1 MQKKTLTEIIKL
13 LENKEVSSCE
23 VVTSCLDNIQK
34 NAHLNALNYVN
45 SQKAIEQA
53 KKIDQK
59 RAKGDKL
66 GLLAGVP
73 IVLKDNI
80 CTEGM
85 PTTCS
90 SKMLQNFVPQY
101 NATVVNKLLEQDAI
115 IIGKANMDEFA
126 MGSSNETSYTGKVL
140 NPYNNDY
147 VPGGSSGG
155 SAASVAANLAY
166 AALGSD
172 TGGSIR
178 QPASLCGVVGVK
190 PTYGTVSRYG
200 LIAFASSLDQIGPIT
215 KTVEDA
221 TLMTK
226 LISGNDE
233 LDSTSFCDD
242 YPELKLNQDF
252 SYKGKKIGIPKE
264 FFDIISDRDV
274 KDVMGKHLKKLES
287 EGAEIIE
294 MSMKALEYAIPTYY
308 ILSSAE
314 ATSNLARFDGIKYG
328 YRSTDFDDLLSVYYK
343 SRTEGFGAEVQRRI
357 MLGNY
362 VLSSGYFDAY
372 YKKAQKVQTL
382 ISNTFVKA
390 FQKVDLIITPTSP
403 TPAFKF
409 GEKQGDVVAMYLS
422 DIFTVPV
429 NIAGNC
435 AISIPAGLS
444 SKGLPIGLQII
455 APHFKD
461 QLMFDAGQEFERL
474 AK

>member
-1 MQKKTLTEIIKL
+1 MHTKTLTEVIKL
-13 LENKEVSSCE
+13 LNQKKASSVEVVSSC
-23 VVTSCLDNIQK
+23 LNNIEK

-45 SQKAIEQA
+45 SKKALEQA
-53 KKIDQK
+53 KIIDEK
-59 RAKGDKL
+59 KMKGEKM

-73 IVLKDNI
+73 LVVKDNF
-80 CTEGM
+80 CTEDI

-90 SKMLQNFVPQY
+90 SKMLQNFIPQY
-101 NATVVNKLLEQDAI
+101 NATVVNKLLAEDAI

-140 NPYNNDY
+140 NPHNNEY

-155 SAASVAANLAY
+155 SAVSVAANFAY

-226 LISGNDE
+226 IISGKDT

-264 FFDIISDRDV
+264 FFDLITDQDV
-274 KDVMGKHLKKLES
+274 KKLMQRHLKKLED

-328 YRSTDFDDLLSVYYK
+328 YRSEKFDDLISLYYR
-343 SRTEGFGAEVQRRI
+343 SRSEGFGEEVQRRI

-382 ISNTFVKA
+382 IKNTFNIA
-390 FQKVDLIITPTSP
+390 FEKCDLIITPTSP

-409 GEKQGDVVAMYLS
+409 GEKQGDIVAMYLS

-455 APHFKD
+455 APHFKE
-461 QLMFDAGQEFERL
+461 QLMFDAAQEFERL

>member
-1 MQKKTLTEIIKL
+1 MLTKTLTEIIEL
-13 LENKEVSSCE
+13 LNKKEVSSVE
-23 VVTSCLDNIQK
+23 VVSACLDNIEK

-45 SQKAIEQA
+45 KEGALKRARE
-53 KKIDQK
+53 IDEK
-59 RAKGDKL
+59 RAKGEKL

-73 IVLKDNI
+73 VIVKDNI

-90 SKMLQNFVPQY
+90 SKILENFVPEY
-101 NATVVNKLLEQDAI
+101 NATVVNKLLDEDAI

-140 NPYNNDY
+140 NPYNNEY

-215 KTVEDA
+215 KTSEDA
-221 TLMTK
+221 LLMCK
-226 LISGNDE
+226 VISGQDE
-233 LDSTSFCDD
+233 HDSTSYCGQ
-242 YPELKLNQDF
+242 YSELKLNHDF
-252 SYKGKKIGIPKE
+252 SFKGKKIAIPKE
-264 FFDIISDRDV
+264 FFDLISDKDV
-274 KDVMGKHLKKLES
+274 KNVMDLQLKKLEA

-294 MSMKALEYAIPTYY
+294 MSMKALEYAIPVYY

-328 YRSTDFDDLLSVYYK
+328 YRSENAEDLISIYYK
-343 SRTEGFGAEVQRRI
+343 SRSEGFGDEVQRRI

-362 VLSSGYFDAY
+362 VLSSGFFDAY

-382 ISNTFVKA
+382 IKNTFVKA
-390 FQKVDLIITPTSP
+390 FEKCDLIITPTSP

-409 GEKQGDVVAMYLS
+409 GEKQGDVVSMYLS

-455 APHFKD
+455 APHFGD
-461 QLMFDAGQEFERL
+461 QLMFDAAQKFERL